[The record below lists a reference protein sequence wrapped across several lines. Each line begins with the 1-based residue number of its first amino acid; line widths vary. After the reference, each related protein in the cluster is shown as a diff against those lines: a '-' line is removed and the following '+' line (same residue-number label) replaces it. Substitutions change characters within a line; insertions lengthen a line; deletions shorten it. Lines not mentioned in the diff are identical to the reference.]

1 MARKLIRVAVATVA
15 CLSLAAEPAVA
26 HTFSEGT
33 TLSGK
38 RALGRKRALIFGTL
52 SDGQCKRGKTI
63 QLVNAK
69 TGGVKAT
76 DVTDKEGEYRFKVRR
91 GKRTKRFYA
100 RFQGSVETS
109 YQHSH
114 TCRGSQSR
122 IIKVKRR
129 RPRR

>member
-1 MARKLIRVAVATVA
+1 MARKVVRVAVATVA

-33 TLSGK
+33 TLSAK

-52 SDGQCKRGKTI
+52 SDGQCRQGKTI

-69 TGGVKAT
+69 TGAVKKT
-76 DVTDKEGEYRFKVRR
+76 DVTDREGEYRFKVRR
-91 GKRTKRFYA
+91 GKRTKRFFA
-100 RFQGSVETS
+100 RFQGTVETN

-114 TCRGSQSR
+114 TCQGSQSK
-122 IIKVKRR
+122 IVKIKRR
-129 RPRR
+129 RRR